1 MEKRIPLTTKN
12 NIYFVIPDD
21 ILYCKCNNTSTT
33 FYLRNQPE
41 ITISKGMKVVEKLLD
56 GNNFIRPHQSYLVN
70 QNHIVMVDKTDNYTL
85 VLSNNQRLPSAIRRR
100 KEMMDLLKVG

>member
-1 MEKRIPLTTKN
+1 MEKRIPLSTKN
-12 NIYFVIPDD
+12 NIHFILPDD

-33 FYLRNQPE
+33 FYLRSQPS
-41 ITISKGMKVVEKLLD
+41 ITISKGMKAVEKLLD

-70 QNHIVMVDKTDNYTL
+70 QGHIVLVDKTDNYTL

-100 KEMMDLLKVG
+100 KEMMDVLKIG

>member
-12 NIYFVIPDD
+12 NIHFIIPDD

-33 FYLRNQPE
+33 FYLRNQPS
-41 ITISKGMKVVEKLLD
+41 ITISKGIKVVEKLLEEHH
-56 GNNFIRPHQSYLVN
+56 FIRPHQSYLVN
-70 QNHIVMVDKTDNYTL
+70 QGHIVQVDKTDNYTL

-100 KEMMDLLKVG
+100 KEMMHVLKVG

>member
-1 MEKRIPLTTKN
+1 MEKRIPLSTKN
-12 NIYFVIPDD
+12 NIYFIIPDD

-33 FYLRNQPE
+33 FHLRNQPS
-41 ITISKGMKVVEKLLD
+41 ITISKGMKVVEKLLE
-56 GNNFIRPHQSYLVN
+56 GHHFIRPHQSYLVN
-70 QNHIVMVDKTDNYTL
+70 QGHIVLVDKTDNYTL

>member
-1 MEKRIPLTTKN
+1 MEKRIPLATKN
-12 NIYFVIPDD
+12 NIYLIIPDD

-33 FYLRNQPE
+33 FYLRNQPS

-56 GNNFIRPHQSYLVN
+56 GYNFIRPHQSYLVN
-70 QNHIVMVDKTDNYTL
+70 QGHIVLVDKIDNYAL